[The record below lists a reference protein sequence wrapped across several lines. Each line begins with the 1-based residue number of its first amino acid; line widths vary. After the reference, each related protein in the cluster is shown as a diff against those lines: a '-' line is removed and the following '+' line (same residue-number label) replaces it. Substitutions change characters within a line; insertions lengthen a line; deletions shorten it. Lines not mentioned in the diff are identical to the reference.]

1 MSPCHDLVSFA
12 DGELEPERAAAFR
25 EHLRTCEACQVG
37 LVEAMQ
43 LSAQLSTLP
52 PRPAPAPEPAPPSRW
67 RLLWRWLQAQ
77 LRRPGLAW
85 ATTAP
90 LAVLGLVLA
99 VRMFIPPRHD
109 NVIAPDKPAPH

>member
-43 LSAQLSTLP
+43 LSAQLSTL
-52 PRPAPAPEPAPPSRW
+52 PPSRW